1 MLKPKPST
9 HPLEP
14 PAHAP
19 GLDES
24 ALIRAIAGGERVA
37 LETLYR
43 HYRLRLGRFLARQT
57 RRQDVIDEVVN
68 DTFWIVW
75 RQADGF
81 RGDSRVSTWIMGIAY
96 RCMLKS
102 LRDRGDPGAGE
113 VSLDEKSQPACEPFV
128 EHEQADWVAK
138 GLARL
143 PPEQRLTL
151 ELAYGLGHS
160 LDEIA
165 AIMVCPLS
173 TVKARMFHARIKL
186 RNLLPALS
194 EVPRMLRQETL
205 RPCIGEG
212 KAYGDED

>member
-1 MLKPKPST
+1 MLKPKPSSRPEQAS
-9 HPLEP
+9 PLAGPDEP
-14 PAHAP
+14 
-19 GLDES
+19 
-24 ALIRAIAGGERVA
+24 ALIRAIAAGERSA

-43 HYRLRLGRFLARQT
+43 HYRSRLGRFLARQT
-57 RRQDVIDEVVN
+57 RRQDVIEEVIN

-75 RQADGF
+75 RQAEGF
-81 RGDSRVSTWIMGIAY
+81 RGESRVSTWIMGIAY
-96 RCMLKS
+96 RCMLKN
-102 LRDRGDPGAGE
+102 LRDRGDPGVGE
-113 VSLDEKSQPACEPFV
+113 VSLEDLAQPFCEPFV

-143 PPEQRLTL
+143 PAEQRATL

-194 EVPRMLRQETL
+194 DIPQGVRQELATSSA
-205 RPCIGEG
+205 RDWKE
-212 KAYGDED
+212 YDDED